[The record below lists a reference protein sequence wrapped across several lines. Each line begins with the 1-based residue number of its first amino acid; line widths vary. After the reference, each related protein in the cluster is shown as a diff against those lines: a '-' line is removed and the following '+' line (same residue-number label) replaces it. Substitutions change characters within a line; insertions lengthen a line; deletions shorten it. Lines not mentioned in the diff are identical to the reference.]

1 MKIIDTHIHYHRE
14 SVPGK
19 TIIENMDASNVE
31 KSIVLPTP
39 DHPRYTLMGMT
50 GNNAEVRKV
59 CREFPDRLIPA
70 LYVEPRNIMEAQTA
84 IRRFYDSGGRIL
96 KMWPGHGFSP
106 DDPMIYPVWEVV
118 NELKMIV
125 IFHSGSLG
133 SRPHLPQEV
142 RRSTGFNAKFG
153 QPFLLDQPGRYFSDI
168 HFIIAHGGYPW
179 TLEALEMAFMFE
191 NIYIDF
197 SCELGLEAA
206 NLINRLQK
214 ESQRLLSAIEA
225 AEERLKR
232 LHAEWS
238 REECYSDPQKSAAAA
253 EAVRQTEDEIA
264 KLTAEWEETESR
276 LASAQTEPTEP

>member
-1 MKIIDTHIHYHRE
+1 MKIIDTHIHYHQE
-14 SVPGK
+14 SIPGK

-197 SCELGLEAA
+197 SCALGLEAA
-206 NLINRLQK
+206 NLINRLRPGRIPWEKFFFASDTAGTPKRYIDQWQEIMK
-214 ESQRLLSAIEA
+214 EPFFAPHAEAFFHGNAERLL
-225 AEERLKR
+225 
-232 LHAEWS
+232 
-238 REECYSDPQKSAAAA
+238 
-253 EAVRQTEDEIA
+253 A
-264 KLTAEWEETESR
+264 KFGL
-276 LASAQTEPTEP
+276 